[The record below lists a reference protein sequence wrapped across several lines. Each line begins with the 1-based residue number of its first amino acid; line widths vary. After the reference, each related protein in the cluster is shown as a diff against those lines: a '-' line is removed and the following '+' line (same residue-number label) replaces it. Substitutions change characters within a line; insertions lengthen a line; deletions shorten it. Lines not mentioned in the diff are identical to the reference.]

1 MSRAAHHEEQAGD
14 RAREVAAEGRLMNTT
29 EARAGNNP
37 ARDLGLRLRP
47 SLEPFGASDGNVY
60 LIDGGPTAELVV
72 ESATP
77 AQRALI
83 ELLSEGVAHLDDLS
97 ERLESRGFGPD
108 DVPVE
113 VIVRQLQDAGV
124 LERAPL
130 GAIGS
135 EEVAR
140 YGRQLLY
147 FAGAMP
153 LVHPEEVQARL
164 KRARVVVLGCG
175 GLGSW
180 TLCGLA
186 CAGVGTLVL
195 VDHDRVELSNLN
207 RQLLFR
213 FADIGHR
220 KALAAAQAL
229 TAFNPALTA
238 QPVPRRVESAADVA
252 ELIDGADLLIETADW
267 PPYDLPHWVNE
278 ACTLA
283 RVPHISAGQ
292 VPPTVRI
299 GPLYVPGRT
308 ACHACQETATR
319 EEFPLAEELDAFRRT
334 RAVPIAATLGP
345 ASGLIGSVLSM
356 EALHWLTG
364 LAEPATLGTSLAI
377 DIQTL
382 EVRREAIARRPDC
395 PVCGSAN

>member
-1 MSRAAHHEEQAGD
+1 
-14 RAREVAAEGRLMNTT
+14 
-29 EARAGNNP
+29 
-37 ARDLGLRLRP
+37 
-47 SLEPFGASDGNVY
+47 
-60 LIDGGPTAELVV
+60 
-72 ESATP
+72 
-77 AQRALI
+77 
-83 ELLSEGVAHLDDLS
+83 
-97 ERLESRGFGPD
+97 
-108 DVPVE
+108 
-113 VIVRQLQDAGV
+113 
-124 LERAPL
+124 
-130 GAIGS
+130 
-135 EEVAR
+135 
-140 YGRQLLY
+140 
-147 FAGAMP
+147 
-153 LVHPEEVQARL
+153 
-164 KRARVVVLGCG
+164 
-175 GLGSW
+175 
-180 TLCGLA
+180 
-186 CAGVGTLVL
+186 VL

>member
-1 MSRAAHHEEQAGD
+1 
-14 RAREVAAEGRLMNTT
+14 
-29 EARAGNNP
+29 
-37 ARDLGLRLRP
+37 
-47 SLEPFGASDGNVY
+47 
-60 LIDGGPTAELVV
+60 
-72 ESATP
+72 
-77 AQRALI
+77 
-83 ELLSEGVAHLDDLS
+83 
-97 ERLESRGFGPD
+97 
-108 DVPVE
+108 
-113 VIVRQLQDAGV
+113 V